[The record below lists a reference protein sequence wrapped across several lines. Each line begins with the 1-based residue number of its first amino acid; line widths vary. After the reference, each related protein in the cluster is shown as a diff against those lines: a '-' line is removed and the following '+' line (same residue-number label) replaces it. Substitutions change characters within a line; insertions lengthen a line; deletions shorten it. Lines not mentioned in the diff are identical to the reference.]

1 MLQRA
6 LRTIAVLLLASL
18 LIPRTAWSE
27 GLRVTSPGSTPEDAR
42 LGELNHLNGYFPF
55 KVPATREKW
64 EQRAEQLRRRI
75 LVANGL
81 WPLPERTPLETVL
94 HGKTVRDGFTVEK
107 VYFQSYP
114 GHFVSGLLF
123 RPAGEGSNRP
133 AVLCPHGHG
142 GRMQNHGDN
151 ITKLIASGDEKFEKS
166 GKTPKLARC
175 AQLARMGC
183 VTFIFDM
190 EGYVDSQQIGMAVAH
205 RLRDARPQMESKDAW
220 GFFTAQAELRN
231 QSIMGLQ
238 TWNAIRALDFLS
250 SLPDVDSSRIGVT
263 GGSGGGTQTILLGA
277 IDSRPIVSFPNG
289 MVSTAMQGGC
299 TCENCVLL
307 RVDSGNVEL
316 AGLFAPR
323 PLAMTGA
330 NDWTKEIQTKGY
342 PELQQLYSLY
352 GVKENVFS
360 KELLHFGHNYNY
372 VSRAIMY
379 RWFNRHMKLGFD
391 EPIIEEDWEPLS
403 TEESSVWTGDHKA
416 PEGGEGYERQLLTRM
431 DDLAVASIQKNVF
444 EAKKPFQAF
453 QKIFGGAVDI
463 TIGRALPGS
472 GDLEREKVQ
481 KIDRGDYLEFG
492 DLVRYKSAGEE
503 LPVVSFFPTKTEWNG
518 TVVIWIDGAGKQAL
532 YDGDSVR
539 QEVKDL
545 LARGYSV
552 LSADLLHQGEFL
564 ADGKPI
570 SEQRKVAN
578 ERQVAAYTYAYNH
591 TLFAQRVHDVL
602 TLIAFVNQDD
612 HGAKDIHLIATGSAG
627 PVAAAARFQSGKVVS
642 KAVIDTGGFRFV
654 DLENWRDP
662 QFLPGVVRYGDLPG
676 LLALNAPEELCI
688 LGEGDDIP
696 TLTGDIY
703 KIRGK
708 AESVVTRPGLAEGLK
723 WLE

>member
-1 MLQRA
+1 MVSRA
-6 LRTIAVLLLASL
+6 LRSIAVLLLVSILFPAA
-18 LIPRTAWSE
+18 AWSD
-27 GLRVTSPGSTPEDAR
+27 GLRVTPSGSTPEDAR
-42 LGELNHLNGYFPF
+42 LGDLNHLNGYFPF

-64 EQRAEQLRRRI
+64 EERAEQLRRRI

-81 WPLPERTPLETVL
+81 WPLPEKTPLEPVL

-123 RPAGEGSNRP
+123 RPEGEGSNRP

-151 ITKLIASGDEKFEKS
+151 ITRLIASGDEKFEKS

-238 TWNAIRALDFLS
+238 TWNSIRALDFLC
-250 SLPDVDSSRIGVT
+250 SLPDVDPKRIGIT

-277 IDSRPIVSFPNG
+277 IDSRLIVSFPNG

-379 RWFNRHMKLGFD
+379 RWFNRHMKLGLD
-391 EPIIEEDWEPLS
+391 EPIIEQDWEPLS

-416 PEGGEGYERQLLTRM
+416 PGGGEGYERELLKRM
-431 DDLAVASIQKNVF
+431 DDLAAASIQENVF

-453 QKIFGGAVDI
+453 QKIFGGALDI
-463 TIGRALPGS
+463 TIGRALPVA

-492 DLVRYKSAGEE
+492 DLVRYKPAGEE
-503 LPVVSFFPTKTEWNG
+503 LPVVSFFPTRTEWNG
-518 TVVIWIDGAGKQAL
+518 KVVIWIDGAGKQAL

-552 LSADLLHQGEFL
+552 LSADLLYQGEFL
-564 ADGKPI
+564 ADGEPI
-570 SEQRKVAN
+570 SEQRKVSN
-578 ERQVAAYTYAYNH
+578 DRQVAAYTYAYNH

-602 TLIAFVNQDD
+602 TLIAFVSQDE
-612 HGAKDIHLIATGSAG
+612 HGTKDIHLIATGGAG
-627 PVAAAARFQSGKVVS
+627 PVAAAARFQSGKVIS
-642 KAVIDTGGFRFV
+642 KAVIDTDGFRFV
-654 DLENWRDP
+654 DLGSWRDP
-662 QFLPGVVRYGDLPG
+662 QFLPGAVRYGDLPG
-676 LLALNAPEELCI
+676 LLALNAPEALCI
-688 LGEGDDIP
+688 LGEGDKIP
-696 TLTGDIY
+696 TLTGKIY

-708 AESVVTRPGLAEGLK
+708 AGSVATRPGLAEGLK